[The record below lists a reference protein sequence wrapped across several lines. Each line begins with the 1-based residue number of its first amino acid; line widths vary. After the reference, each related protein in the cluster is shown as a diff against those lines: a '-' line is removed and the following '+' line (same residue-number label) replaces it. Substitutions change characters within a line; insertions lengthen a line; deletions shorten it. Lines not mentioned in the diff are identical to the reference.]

1 MSLKGVHCVLGNVS
15 MEDHL
20 RCQAQALGP
29 PCGLSPTLLQ
39 IILRPNREREE
50 SDVVFSPSS
59 IASCHRQ
66 SALSGQHDYYVDV
79 KQAYKATRGTVFHKG
94 LEDEPAPPGILG
106 VVRELRMEAGVDTKY
121 GEQIFKGMPDA
132 VYLLYIEEYVLVDGS
147 DPVKHRLHVKIED
160 VKTRTE
166 VGHDLL
172 RADDRHTRQINE
184 YSFLVQQ
191 YLPGW
196 LNEVFTTLDRDMH
209 VVENQHLFMNVER
222 NDFIRLPHI
231 DGIVVD
237 ELSILYADMGKT
249 RIFTSRGFGYTEGKM
264 LGDKIDG
271 RWVRRKPVEHEEL
284 ELEPVHQMQDQYV
297 GGIIRKGIERQIE
310 AKTMLA
316 PPLTDPEDV
325 GLMCRSCPVK
335 AFCIETG
342 RKEGYNMEL
351 QEAMG

>member
-1 MSLKGVHCVLGNVS
+1 MSLKGVHCVLGNVG

-39 IILRPNREREE
+39 IILRPNKEREE
-50 SDVVFSPSS
+50 SEVVFSPSS

-79 KQAYKATRGTVFHKG
+79 RQAYKATRGTVFHKG

-184 YSFLVQQ
+184 YSYLVKQF
-191 YLPGW
+191 LPGW
-196 LNEVFTTLDRDMH
+196 LNMQQTPDDPDFPGWNAYRG
-209 VVENQHLFMNVER
+209 HLYLNEGVG
-222 NDFIRLPHI
+222 IPHI
-231 DGIVVD
+231 DEVIVD